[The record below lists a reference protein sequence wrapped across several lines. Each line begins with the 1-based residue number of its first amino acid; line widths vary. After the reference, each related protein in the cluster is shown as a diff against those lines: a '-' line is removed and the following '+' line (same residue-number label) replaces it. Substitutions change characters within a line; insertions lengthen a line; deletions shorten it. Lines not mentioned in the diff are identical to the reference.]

1 MPAASRVRNDAGR
14 VLAQPARRARG
25 FTLLEVMAAFALLA
39 IAYTT
44 LGGAGAQSLQKE
56 GEAARRL
63 HASLL
68 ADRVLDGLEAGFDQ
82 GAAPP
87 VGEEESSE
95 GTFRV
100 AIRVAPWEPV
110 VPERERSLAVERG
123 EQRARRPGESIRDDA
138 GASLG
143 PSLVTGE
150 RGQPG
155 PLRRVD
161 VVVTWDEGWSEGRV
175 ARTTFGL
182 DPEAAAASLE
192 ALGAAAAAGRE
203 AGAAGGSDASG
214 LGGRIRRGEDRRQ
227 RSR

>member
-1 MPAASRVRNDAGR
+1 MRPPERT
-14 VLAQPARRARG
+14 RG

-63 HASLL
+63 DASLL
-68 ADRVLDGLEAGFDQ
+68 ADRVLEGLEAAFEQ

-87 VGEEESSE
+87 LGEEERTE
-95 GTFRV
+95 GLYTV

-110 VPERERSLAVERG
+110 IPERERPRALERS
-123 EQRARRPGESIRDDA
+123 ERRARRPGESIRDDE

-143 PSLVTGE
+143 PSLLHGE

-161 VVVTWDEGWSEGRV
+161 VVVSWDEGWSQARV
-175 ARTTFGL
+175 VRTTFGL

-192 ALGAAAAAGRE
+192 ALGAAAG
-203 AGAAGGSDASG
+203 AGAGQGGPPGTDASG
-214 LGGRIRRGEDRRQ
+214 LGGRIGRGGADRRA
-227 RSR
+227 R

>member
-1 MPAASRVRNDAGR
+1 MRPPERT
-14 VLAQPARRARG
+14 RG

-63 HASLL
+63 DASLL
-68 ADRVLDGLEAGFDQ
+68 ADRVLEGLEAAFEQ

-87 VGEEESSE
+87 LGEEERTE
-95 GTFRV
+95 GLYTV

-110 VPERERSLAVERG
+110 IAERERPLAVERS
-123 EQRARRPGESIRDDA
+123 ERRERRPGESIRDDE

-143 PSLVTGE
+143 PSLLHGE

-161 VVVTWDEGWSEGRV
+161 VVVSWDEGWSQARV
-175 ARTTFGL
+175 VRTTFGL

-192 ALGAAAAAGRE
+192 ALGAAAG
-203 AGAAGGSDASG
+203 AGAGQGGPPGTDASG
-214 LGGRIRRGEDRRQ
+214 LGGRIGRGGADRRA
-227 RSR
+227 R

>member
-1 MPAASRVRNDAGR
+1 MSRAERTG
-14 VLAQPARRARG
+14 G

-56 GEAARRL
+56 GEADRRL
-63 HASLL
+63 KASLI
-68 ADRVLDGLEAGFDQ
+68 ADRVLDGLEVAFDQ

-87 VGEEESSE
+87 LGEEESDE
-95 GTFRV
+95 GMFRV
-100 AIRVAPWEPV
+100 AVRVSPWEPAI
-110 VPERERSLAVERG
+110 PERERSLAVERS
-123 EQRARRPGESIRDDA
+123 ERRERRPGESIRDDE
-138 GASLG
+138 GVSLG
-143 PSLVTGE
+143 PSLINGE

-182 DPEAAAASLE
+182 DAEAAAASLQ
-192 ALGAAAAAGRE
+192 ALGAAAAQ
-203 AGAAGGSDASG
+203 AAGGDGSGGGGPEGTDSSG
-214 LGGRIRRGEDRRQ
+214 LGGRIQRGGADQ
-227 RSR
+227 RTR

>member
-1 MPAASRVRNDAGR
+1 MRPPERT
-14 VLAQPARRARG
+14 RG

-63 HASLL
+63 DASLL
-68 ADRVLDGLEAGFDQ
+68 ADRVLEGLEAAFEQ

-87 VGEEESSE
+87 LGEEERTE
-95 GTFRV
+95 GLYTV

-110 VPERERSLAVERG
+110 IAERERPLAVERS
-123 EQRARRPGESIRDDA
+123 ERRERRPGESIRDDE

-143 PSLVTGE
+143 PSLLHGE

-161 VVVTWDEGWSEGRV
+161 VVVSWDEGWSQARV
-175 ARTTFGL
+175 VRTTFGL

-192 ALGAAAAAGRE
+192 ALGAAAG
-203 AGAAGGSDASG
+203 AGAGQGGPPGTDASG
-214 LGGRIRRGEDRRQ
+214 LGDRIGRGGADRRA
-227 RSR
+227 R